1 MMKGIPDPIDL
12 YRVERADLAPRDRA
26 GVPTPQ

>member
-12 YRVERADLAPRDRA
+12 YRVERVDLVGRDAPAVA
-26 GVPTPQ
+26 GSS